1 MGRKVHPMSFRLGVT
16 NDWQARWYADKS
28 YAEYLREDLKLRKAI
43 NTKYL
48 DAGIA
53 QVEIE
58 RQANEVTITIHT
70 ARPGIVI
77 GRGGQR
83 VDEMRAYL
91 EHLIGKKI
99 RVNIREIGQPELNAF
114 LVAKAVADQ
123 LSHRIAHRRAM
134 KQAIFRTMQA
144 GCKGI
149 RIRCAGRLGGTEIA
163 RQETMHQG
171 RVPLHTIR
179 ADIDYGFTEA
189 RTALGRI
196 GVKVWLY
203 KGDILPER
211 DEMEIEEM
219 PEEAV
224 SEAQEAVAA
233 AEPAAP
239 TPAAGLEIAVTAA
252 EEAEIPAAAAEI
264 TAEEAEIPAA
274 AAEIT
279 AEAAEIPA
287 AKARVAAKTKKP
299 AAAPKPPAAKT
310 AEATTEK
317 PAKTKKSTVAKT
329 ANVSAEETEKPT
341 AKARVAAKTKKPVA
355 APKPRAAKTARA
367 ATEKPAKT
375 KKSTVAKTANVSA
388 KEAEKPAAAG
398 TESEQG

>member
-1 MGRKVHPMSFRLGVT
+1 MGRKVHPVGFRLGT
-16 NDWQARWYADKS
+16 INDWQARWYADKS
-28 YAEYLREDLKLRKAI
+28 FAEYLREDLKLRKTI
-43 NTKYL
+43 DTKYA

-53 QVEIE
+53 LVEIE

-70 ARPGIVI
+70 ARPGIII

-83 VDEMRAYL
+83 VDEMRTYL
-91 EHLIGKKI
+91 EKLIGKKL
-99 RVNIREIGQPELNAF
+99 RVNIREIGQPELNAY
-114 LVAKAVADQ
+114 LVAKTVAEQ
-123 LSHRIAHRRAM
+123 LARRIAHRRAM

-144 GCKGI
+144 GAKGI

-179 ADIDYGFTEA
+179 ADIDYGFIES

-224 SEAQEAVAA
+224 SEAPETT
-233 AEPAAP
+233 AEMDSSAP
-239 TPAAGLEIAVTAA
+239 TPVAEPEVTEPEAEETEPVTETAA
-252 EEAEIPAAAAEI
+252 MVV
-264 TAEEAEIPAA
+264 AEETVIP
-274 AAEIT
+274 
-279 AEAAEIPA
+279 EAATET
-287 AKARVAAKTKKP
+287 AAKTKKP
-299 AAAPKPPAAKT
+299 AASKPRAVKT
-310 AEATTEK
+310 DETTAEK

-329 ANVSAEETEKPT
+329 AKAAAEETE
-341 AKARVAAKTKKPVA
+341 PV
-355 APKPRAAKTARA
+355 
-367 ATEKPAKT
+367 TE
-375 KKSTVAKTANVSA
+375 
-388 KEAEKPAAAG
+388 